1 MAYQSLPLPRIT
13 SLKKKD
19 KKNATAH
26 GRCLMLTNEQIYK
39 AGYDFLS
46 AMSACALGGWKTPKG
61 AACYFKGANGVGKF
75 MQGLANGKLRANEV
89 LEEYGTNANEV
100 YAVNAEGLRMV
111 CGDLI
116 KDDEIAATTTSP
128 TTHTTPKSDDFEDI
142 LPDRF
147 YALVD
152 TNNRY
157 VTSPVLGSTLKK
169 LFDISL
175 MPVDGF
181 LYEYKSK
188 DDCYA
193 NREPER
199 KIHITKEWL
208 AWFYF
213 IHYDESFSIS

>member
-1 MAYQSLPLPRIT
+1 
-13 SLKKKD
+13 
-19 KKNATAH
+19 
-26 GRCLMLTNEQIYK
+26 MLTNEQIYK

-46 AMSACALGGWKTPKG
+46 AMSACSLCGWKTPQG
-61 AACYFKGANGVGKF
+61 AAPYFKGANGVGKF
-75 MQGLANGKLRANEV
+75 MQGLANGKLRANEA

-100 YAVNAEGLRMV
+100 YALNAEGLRMV

-116 KDDEIAATTTSP
+116 KDDEIAATTTAP

-142 LPDRF
+142 LQDRF

-157 VTSPVLGSTLKK
+157 LSSPVIGSK
-169 LFDISL
+169 LTKFFDVTF
-175 MPVDGF
+175 MPVGGF

-199 KIHITKEWL
+199 KIHITKEWIAEL
-208 AWFYF
+208 YLRNND
-213 IHYDESFSIS
+213 H